1 MRVFW
6 YIEALLYVQAVKE
19 KERKGEGESNVIML
33 FLNQKVYGRGEVAVM
48 LFSQNAV
55 VSYFR
60 FIFLSP
66 AVGKD
71 IFFMLVDS
79 EIFDRLEKILN
90 MYFAF

>member
-1 MRVFW
+1 
-6 YIEALLYVQAVKE
+6 
-19 KERKGEGESNVIML
+19 
-33 FLNQKVYGRGEVAVM
+33 M

-90 MYFAF
+90 MYFAFWMMEREQEWLLGTEILIGNSY